1 MFVGNGKPRKPLKR
15 EEARELRRQGIPIK
29 RIAKDLGVS
38 SSSVSYW
45 TRDIRLT
52 PEQRRRNL
60 RGPTGPQNPQA
71 VQRRADE
78 WRRRSRAKRLRYQQE
93 GRARAREGDALH
105 MAGCLLYWAEG
116 TKSRNTVCFAN
127 SDIAMVRFF
136 VHFLRQSLGVPSED
150 LTLRLN
156 LYTNNGLSIGDVEEH
171 WLDAL
176 GLPRAALRGH
186 TLNHIPTSSSGNKR
200 NRLPYGVGS
209 VRVLRR
215 TTLARWAAGK
225 VTAKEGAPSR
235 EVDGV
240 GRHQSTACAAYST
253 TSSRSAFWAWRRFSA
268 WSKTAERSPYS
279 TSSVI
284 SSPGC
289 AGRQWRTI
297 A

>member
-1 MFVGNGKPRKPLKR
+1 MKR

-209 VRVLRR
+209 VRVLKSTRLVQHIYGAIQEYGGFDEPRWLDGPPAKPRPKRGGTTSTRKGSSDRR
-215 TTLARWAAGK
+215 RSPTRPRAR
-225 VTAKEGAPSR
+225 GAPSGR
-235 EVDGV
+235 GDGSRPDR
-240 GRHQSTACAAYST
+240 GLPTA
-253 TSSRSAFWAWRRFSA
+253 RR
-268 WSKTAERSPYS
+268 TARP
-279 TSSVI
+279 
-284 SSPGC
+284 
-289 AGRQWRTI
+289 R
-297 A
+297 